1 MIKRLRDRAHAPMN
15 SGSKKR
21 PERINLRSSTEECG
35 RFLHNVSVG
44 RKILLRRN
52 PDAPADIADVTHR
65 VIVPV
70 FEKVVRAYR
79 YGSAAEKA
87 AAAVYLEEFVRV
99 EDYIRNRLDRY
110 QRKLSI

>member
-1 MIKRLRDRAHAPMN
+1 
-15 SGSKKR
+15 
-21 PERINLRSSTEECG
+21 
-35 RFLHNVSVG
+35 
-44 RKILLRRN
+44 
-52 PDAPADIADVTHR
+52 